1 MSKKGGM
8 EKTKNGF
15 FLRIKDLFLK
25 KWKEI
30 VLLIVLALAL
40 LFAVWQIFKKDDNSA
55 EKTMASLSQSE
66 VKVAQILEEIDGVG
80 EASVVV
86 CESEN
91 GVESVV
97 VVCEGANN
105 LRVVM
110 NVREAVAAALGT
122 EEKAVK
128 IYLKKE

>member
-1 MSKKGGM
+1 MDVK
-8 EKTKNGF
+8 EKEGVTRYFKRLND
-15 FLRIKDLFLK
+15 RV
-25 KWKEI
+25 KEI
-30 VLLIVLALAL
+30 SILALVAL
-40 LFAVWQIFKKDDNSA
+40 TLIISTWMIFHTEEENVSTSVNA
-55 EKTMASLSQSE
+55 TETEK
-66 VKVAQILEEIDGVG
+66 KVARLLEEIEGVG
-80 EASVVV
+80 EAQVIVY
-86 CESEN
+86 ETEEGPKN
-91 GVESVV
+91 VV

>member
-1 MSKKGGM
+1 MNKMTGTGSL
-8 EKTKNGF
+8 KTF
-15 FLRIKDLFLK
+15 FKRIDGRLKDVFL
-25 KWKEI
+25 
-30 VLLIVLALAL
+30 LAALAL
-40 LFAVWQIFKKDDNSA
+40 VLIVSAWQIFHTEEASETVSA
-55 EKTMASLSQSE
+55 SMTETE
-66 VKVAQILEEIDGVG
+66 RKVMRLLEEIDGVG
-80 EASVVV
+80 DASVIVY
-86 CESEN
+86 ETEYGPQN
-91 GVESVV
+91 VV